1 MTETMPISTGTLPLS
16 LSELSPAI
24 DMEALKGG
32 IMAEI
37 ESKLSEKEHHLWKRG
52 QVEIKKLKE
61 DHAQVKDCIGQL
73 QDRQDS
79 LLTENKQIRGAL
91 LEVTSRFE
99 LVVKEMREVLR
110 ALPQQRN
117 GTTALLQ
124 PSPSPSA
131 ASTEASEALRDE
143 LSPESICEP
152 TINGSAEKNDNRTTP
167 STTARS
173 IQSPGANPKQNAAVE
188 LQRDEE
194 MDGAT
199 FCTPPRNDASA
210 AVQDASLDIAIAA
223 SPAVLSLA
231 NSLPPVS
238 TSAYSP
244 TASPATAKRLQLA
257 ECLAGGSGQASTSA
271 SSYLL
276 SSPPVQRQTESA
288 PSTVAGV
295 ASPAPARHFDFVSVE
310 IAKEPGFVTLGIEVN
325 QVDGVSLCIE
335 SIDEHGL
342 VGRYNARQD
351 ARSGSHVQVG
361 DRVIEVNGIRQDPN
375 LMLQECKVRQRL
387 CFTIARD
394 SCGTQGSR
402 KASSDGEGSGT
413 EEEASPKA
421 PSPMGT
427 RMRPEAT
434 VFVPASHAV
443 QPLLLPAVAVVP
455 PGFESFDNTG
465 LLTLPT
471 GPALGT
477 QFASMLEAAAGA
489 GMHGPPPPLPPPMGL
504 PLVASPGYDQLI
516 EEEVKR
522 ALFT

>member
-1 MTETMPISTGTLPLS
+1 MTETMPISAGTLMLS
-16 LSELSPAI
+16 EYDTMRISAGTMSELSPAI

-117 GTTALLQ
+117 GTTANLQ

-167 STTARS
+167 STAARS

-210 AVQDASLDIAIAA
+210 AVQDASLDTAIAA

-231 NSLPPVS
+231 NSLPP
-238 TSAYSP
+238 
-244 TASPATAKRLQLA
+244 SPATVKRLQLA

-276 SSPPVQRQTESA
+276 PSPYSMSEPVQRPTEPA
-288 PSTVAGV
+288 PSTVAGG
-295 ASPAPARHFDFVSVE
+295 RHFDFASVE
-310 IAKEPGFVTLGIEVN
+310 IVKEPGFVTLGIEVN

-351 ARSGSHVQVG
+351 ARSGTHVLVG
-361 DRVIEVNGIRQDPN
+361 DRVIEVNGIRQDPT

-402 KASSDGEGSGT
+402 KASSDGEGSVT
-413 EEEASPKA
+413 EEEASPKP